1 MKAIKED
8 RLAGGIL
15 LGALASGALAVAAL
29 GAAPAAMA
37 TPNSPTHPG
46 LPSITH
52 TLPSITHTNDGAPGN
67 GTTTVTGPFGGTN
80 SFSTSRGTGFNAVDN
95 TITGPKGN
103 TVNDTGAF
111 TASDPSGG
119 NDVAFYTSSG
129 DSSALS
135 GFVRVP
141 AAPAATG
148 TPNSLTH
155 LGLPSITHTNG
166 GAPGYGTTTVTG
178 PLGSTDSLS
187 TYGTT
192 GFRNTVTSPNGENSN
207 SLFVGDSQHTGG
219 GTYVNVMDTG
229 NNVSISGYQLVP

>member
-1 MKAIKED
+1 MGKHTAIKKD
-8 RLAGGIL
+8 RLAGGVL
-15 LGALASGALAVAAL
+15 LGVLASGALAVAAL
-29 GAAPAAMA
+29 GTAPAAMA
-37 TPNSPTHPG
+37 KPKSPTHPG

-52 TLPSITHTNDGAPGN
+52 TNDGGPGN
-67 GTTTVTGPFGGTN
+67 GTTTVTGPRGGTDT
-80 SFSTSRGTGFNAVDN
+80 FSTSTGGGINSVDS
-95 TITGPKGN
+95 TVTGPKGN

-111 TASDPSGG
+111 TAPDPSGG

-148 TPNSLTH
+148 TPSSPTH
-155 LGLPSITHTNG
+155 LGLPSITQTND

-178 PLGSTDSLS
+178 PLGGTDSLS

-192 GFRNTVTSPNGENSN
+192 GFRNTVTSPDGENSN
-207 SLFVGDSQHTGG
+207 SLSVGDSPHTGG
-219 GTYVNVMDTG
+219 GTYLEGTDTG
-229 NNVSISGYQLVP
+229 TDFSISGDQLVP